1 MTFSVGL
8 GLPGK
13 WAPAH
18 RAPAAVGG
26 MVAVR
31 AGYWLAGKA
40 LTDMGAADLG
50 ADLAELRWP
59 DTMPDAASEAGDES
73 GEICLRAGRCCGGRR
88 ARLPGRPHGW

>member
-1 MTFSVGL
+1 MLLADGGSLSFARGRPGRSAGL
-8 GLPGK
+8 L
-13 WAPAH
+13 
-18 RAPAAVGG
+18 
-26 MVAVR
+26 
-31 AGYWLAGKA
+31 LAGGKV